1 MNTFLR
7 HAFLIFMLSASF
19 FLVGCGGGSSSTASD
34 DGFQSP
40 VPQDFDENGEP
51 ITGSPG
57 AEPST
62 DEQLSQLPKV
72 SAGERQFSDP
82 NVIVSLLGEVELV
95 AGTTLQNVYWQHI
108 SGPEVRIISPKEL
121 VTQIV
126 VPDLQHETQI
136 GFRLSVE
143 DSNGKIN
150 SATTFLYVIPVPAFV
165 RVIGDVVEENDKEA
179 IFTLRLLAPA
189 TEALSVAY
197 NTLPGSA
204 EAGLDYMPTSGS
216 VIFEVGDIEQQV
228 AVPLINGDAEEG
240 SEFFSLQAT
249 INTEQVQATN
259 TGVTLINN
267 SPQVVTF
274 TRTGQFT
281 TLKIG
286 EVLSNPVDETTIPG
300 VGTLIYESSDPTIVS
315 VNAAGELTPLRA
327 GVVIISA
334 ILVSD
339 NGDRQIVG
347 SYQVVIEG
355 TQFQPPLLEN
365 VTAQLFYVDAP
376 INTVSFINTGGGNLS
391 LCEVVGAS
399 LPQGLSVAVSTDLST
414 CEITGTPTTV
424 VAAADYTIRATNED
438 GSAEATVNISTV
450 LSTPALVN
458 TSPQVYTITRA
469 IEPLVFSNTG
479 AGNLTSCTA
488 IDTLPEGLTV
498 SVTTDLT
505 SCEISG
511 TPGQILASA
520 GYTIRAANSA
530 GASDAVAF
538 ITVNDLT
545 FIDPIPLSFVSRLDA
560 ASIGLALNSGY
571 AEVDWNDGSTPTRI
585 NNQDLAQMS
594 SVGRATHTFSSGGTG
609 ITVSFSDGISSLI
622 GIDGNGLAY
631 QFDTSILN
639 GANNL
644 LVLNFN
650 SQAQLTTTFAGLSTN
665 HSALEELL
673 LSSRS
678 EVNGDLSELPAS
690 LRVFTLSGTAGG
702 RGSITG
708 NVQDFPP
715 GITQF
720 TIYYANTISGDIGT
734 VPATMENL
742 TVSNGS
748 NTISGDVQTIP
759 SSLAFVNITGQ
770 NTLSGDI
777 QNLHPNFNY
786 LNIAGQNT
794 ISGDIG
800 LVQNN
805 STISLNVLGINT
817 ITGDV
822 GAIPNSITSL
832 SVSGTNTISGN
843 IETLHPDMSGFNI
856 NGLNTIGGNLDL
868 LTNNGAIYISIGG
881 QNTVTGTVANI
892 PAAVSALMLSGNNTL
907 SGNIQDMHSQLTS
920 FNIYGANTISGD
932 LGLINNSVINQLMI
946 AGQNGIN
953 LFTANGGWNPVNL
966 YQFSLI
972 GGAPE
977 VGFSP
982 TEIDS
987 LLFFFSGVLPSRVGS
1002 AQGGIT
1008 IMREFDAAPTLDAGP
1023 SITDLE
1029 NKNYLVQTHGAGP
1042 VP

>member
-1 MNTFLR
+1 MNTFFR
-7 HAFLIFMLSASF
+7 HLFFVFLLCASF
-19 FLVGCGGGSSSTASD
+19 VLVSCGGGSSSTASD
-34 DGFQSP
+34 DSFQSP
-40 VPQDFDENGEP
+40 VPQGFDENGEP
-51 ITGSPG
+51 VTGSPG

-121 VTQIV
+121 TTQIV

-150 SATTFLYVIPVPAFV
+150 SATTFLYVTPVPAFV

-189 TEALSVAY
+189 TETLSVAY
-197 NTLPGSA
+197 TTLPGSA

-228 AVPLINGDAEEG
+228 AVALINGDANET

-249 INTEQVQATN
+249 INTEQIQATN

-274 TRTGQFT
+274 TQAVT

-315 VNAAGELTPLRA
+315 VNAAGELTPLRS
-327 GVVIISA
+327 GVVIIFA
-334 ILVSD
+334 ILVSE

-347 SYQVVIEG
+347 SYQVVIDNL
-355 TQFQPPLLEN
+355 QFNPP
-365 VTAQLFYVDAP
+365 QLGNIASQVFAVDVP
-376 INTVSFINTGGGNLS
+376 ITPLSFANSGGGNLIS
-391 LCEVVGAS
+391 CDVVGAG
-399 LPQGLSVAVSTDLST
+399 LPAGLLLGVSADLST
-414 CEITGTPTTV
+414 CEITGTPSVV
-424 VAAADYTIRATNED
+424 VATADYSIRATNED

-450 LSTPALVN
+450 LNTPALAD
-458 TSPQVYTITRA
+458 TSPQVYTFTRA
-469 IEPLVFSNTG
+469 ITPLVFSNTG

-488 IDTLPEGLTV
+488 VDVLPEGLTV

-511 TPGQILASA
+511 TPAQIVASA
-520 GYTIRAANSA
+520 GYTIRAVNSA
-530 GASDAVAF
+530 GSSDAVAF

-545 FIDPIPLSFVSRLDA
+545 FIDPVTLPFVSLLNT

-571 AEVDWNDGSTPTRI
+571 AEVDWNDGTTPTRI
-585 NNQDLAQMS
+585 NNQDLAQLTS
-594 SVGRATHTFSSGGTG
+594 AGRATHTYANGGTG
-609 ITVSFSDGISSLI
+609 ITVSFSDGIGSLTGINGI
-622 GIDGNGLAY
+622 GVAY
-631 QFDTSILN
+631 QFDTSILS

-644 LVLNFN
+644 VVLNIN
-650 SQAQLTTTFAGLSTN
+650 NQAVLTTTFAGLATN
-665 HSALEELL
+665 HSALEELV

-678 EVNGDLSELPAS
+678 DVNGDVSELPAS
-690 LRVFTLSGTAGG
+690 LRIFTLSGTSGG
-702 RGSITG
+702 QGNITG
-708 NVQDFPP
+708 NLQNLPS
-715 GITQF
+715 GMTQF
-720 TIYYANTISGDIGT
+720 LMYYANAVSGDIGT
-734 VPATMENL
+734 VPATMTNL

-759 SSLAFVNITGQ
+759 TSLASMSIAGQ

-786 LNIAGQNT
+786 LNVTGQNT

-805 STISLNVLGINT
+805 STVSLYILGRNT

-822 GAIPNSITSL
+822 GSIPNTITAL
-832 SVSGTNTISGN
+832 SV
-843 IETLHPDMSGFNI
+843 
-856 NGLNTIGGNLDL
+856 
-868 LTNNGAIYISIGG
+868 
-881 QNTVTGTVANI
+881 
-892 PAAVSALMLSGNNTL
+892 SGNNTL
-907 SGNIQDMHSQLTS
+907 SGNIQTLHPNMTSFNINGVNTISGNLDLLTNNGSIYLSVGGQNTISGTVANIPAAVRSLTLSGNNTLNGNVQDMHSQLTG
-920 FNIYGANTISGD
+920 FNIYGVNTITGD
-932 LGLINNSVINQLMI
+932 LGLINNSVLSQLMI
-946 AGQNGIN
+946 GGQNSIY
-953 LFTANGGWNPVNL
+953 LFTASGGWNPVNL
-966 YQFSLI
+966 YQFSLT

-977 VGFSP
+977 VGFST
-982 TEIDS
+982 TEVDS
-987 LLFFFSGVLPSRVGS
+987 LLVFFSGVLSSRVGS
-1002 AQGGIT
+1002 TQGSVT
-1008 IMREFDAAPTLDAGP
+1008 IMREFDGIPSLDAATA
-1023 SITDLE
+1023 ITDLE
-1029 NKNYLVQTHGAGP
+1029 NKNYRVQTNVAVP